1 MPCEDGEAAAP
12 GGPGRGFPMRRT
24 TIAVT
29 AGALLLLTGCA
40 NVSSGTIER
49 GDARSAVLS
58 AAAATQQAGTAR
70 LSLDVRTL
78 GKDPAGLSL
87 DGRLALDGSKAD
99 LTASLPAGALGGTTA
114 SVHEIVV
121 DGAAYLQVQ
130 GIEMLPA
137 VWVKADLGKDG
148 AGSADNPLARLAT
161 SGGVDDLLAALREV
175 GTVEKVARQEV
186 GGVQTTK
193 YHATL
198 DASSFLKDLP
208 AVGGLDLGGIAA
220 AAKAPVDLWV
230 DDQGRLVR
238 VEATVGSGDSGVR
251 LALGLADFGAPLD
264 VRAPSTALDLGGLL
278 DGLGG

>member
-1 MPCEDGEAAAP
+1 
-12 GGPGRGFPMRRT
+12 MRRT

-40 NVSSGTIER
+40 SVSTGTIER

-78 GKDPAGLSL
+78 GADPAALAL

-99 LTASLPAGALGGTTA
+99 LTATLPAGSLGGTSA

-121 DGAAYLQVQ
+121 DGTAYLQVQ
-130 GIEMLPA
+130 GIDMLPA
-137 VWVKADLGKDG
+137 VWVKAELGEGG
-148 AGSADNPLARLAT
+148 ATDADNPLARLAT
-161 SGGVDDLLAALREV
+161 SGGVEDLLAALRQV

-198 DASSFLKDLP
+198 DASSFLRDLP

-238 VEATVGSGDSGVR
+238 VEATIGSGDTGVR
-251 LALGLADFGAPLD
+251 LTLGLADFGAPVD
-264 VRAPSTALDLGGLL
+264 VKAPSVSLDLGGLL
-278 DGLGG
+278 DSLGSLGD